1 MDGSYLST
9 LVNLNHEEIKRLF
22 SSEEYVNATRYM
34 SVGGRE
40 GLTVANL
47 QSLLDRRQNLKN
59 AVKCGTDKAARKAFW
74 LATATI
80 TKPGDVYRIS
90 LKDVSEGTHVRQCPT
105 PEEFG
110 WFHST
115 DAYSLPQRV
124 SDCSPQQRV
133 LDTLKRSHPIVSYC
147 PLLPVIVT
155 LTTNFLEEGECFCLF
170 DEILYRPGWLCKDQR
185 ENLSSINT
193 LVSLFK
199 SKCKHA
205 CQEIS
210 KHNRHGKSTDTFL
223 GSILASW
230 REWIFCNQPFWF
242 MVRLLDIFYEVGP
255 KIFYRMALGCLV
267 LYVEKKLQPPG
278 EMCISVKC
286 VKV

>member
-90 LKDVSEGTHVRQCPT
+90 LKDVSEGMWGNATFERNLVPT
-105 PEEFG
+105 I
-110 WFHST
+110 T
-115 DAYSLPQRV
+115 DY
-124 SDCSPQQRV
+124 
-133 LDTLKRSHPIVSYC
+133 
-147 PLLPVIVT
+147 
-155 LTTNFLEEGECFCLF
+155 
-170 DEILYRPGWLCKDQR
+170 
-185 ENLSSINT
+185 
-193 LVSLFK
+193 
-199 SKCKHA
+199 
-205 CQEIS
+205 
-210 KHNRHGKSTDTFL
+210 
-223 GSILASW
+223 
-230 REWIFCNQPFWF
+230 
-242 MVRLLDIFYEVGP
+242 
-255 KIFYRMALGCLV
+255 
-267 LYVEKKLQPPG
+267 
-278 EMCISVKC
+278 
-286 VKV
+286 